1 LTILLFIDTLIV
13 NRYDMK
19 TEFPK
24 IKKESIDTLQINI
37 GYKCNQACKHCHVNS
52 SPSRT
57 EMMSEEILD
66 LIPKIIKKF
75 KIKTLDITGGA
86 PEMNPN
92 FKKLVLDLKNQNI
105 NIIDR
110 CNLTIFFEKGYEDL
124 PTFLAENKVIITASL
139 PCYEKENVEKQ
150 RGSGV
155 FDKSISAIKILNN
168 LGYGETDT
176 GLQLNLVY
184 NPINP
189 TLPPPQEKLEIDYKK
204 VLYDKYNITFN
215 KLYTITNMPINRY
228 ADFLKMTG
236 ELDKYFELL
245 ANNFNQQNLKNL
257 MCKKTLSVD
266 WEGQIYDCDFN
277 QQLKLKSL
285 KGPKNLYDLL
295 NYSSSFNYQIAAKN
309 HCFACTAGAGSS
321 CGGSLS

>member
-1 LTILLFIDTLIV
+1 MTNLVFIDNLKV
-13 NRYDMK
+13 NQYSMK
-19 TEFPK
+19 TTFPK

-57 EMMSEEILD
+57 EMMSEKILD
-66 LIPKIIKKF
+66 LIPKIINKF
-75 KIKTLDITGGA
+75 NIKTLDITGGA

-92 FKKLVLDLKNQNI
+92 FKKLVLSLKNQKI

-110 CNLTIFFEKGYEDL
+110 CNLTIFFEEGYEDL
-124 PTFLAENKVIITASL
+124 PDFLAENKVIITASL

-155 FDKSISAIKILNN
+155 FDKSINAIKILNK
-168 LGYGETDT
+168 LGYGKTDT

-189 TLPPPQEKLEIDYKK
+189 TLPPPQEKLESDYKK
-204 VLYDKYNITFN
+204 ALYEKYDITFN

-236 ELDKYFELL
+236 ELEEYFELL

-257 MCKKTLSVD
+257 MCKKTLSID

-285 KGPKNLYDLL
+285 SGPKNLYDLL
-295 NYSSSFNYQIAAKN
+295 NYSSSFDYQIAANN

>member
-1 LTILLFIDTLIV
+1 MTNLLFIDTLKV
-13 NRYDMK
+13 NRCFMK
-19 TEFPK
+19 TAFPN
-24 IKKESIDTLQINI
+24 IKKEFIDTLQINI

-57 EMMSEEILD
+57 EMMSEEILN
-66 LIPKIIKKF
+66 LIPKIIKKLN
-75 KIKTLDITGGA
+75 IKTLDITGGA

-92 FKKLVLDLKNQNI
+92 FKKLVLSLKNQNI

-124 PTFLAENKVIITASL
+124 PDFLAENNVIITASL

-155 FDKSISAIKILNN
+155 FDKSINAIKILNK
-168 LGYGETDT
+168 LGYGINET

-189 TLPPPQEKLEIDYKK
+189 TLPPPQEKLETDYKNI
-204 VLYDKYNITFN
+204 LYEKYNITFN
-215 KLYTITNMPINRY
+215 NLYTITNMPINRY

-236 ELDKYFELL
+236 ELEKYFELL
-245 ANNFNQQNLKNL
+245 ANNFNQKNLKNL
-257 MCKKTLSVD
+257 MCKKTISVD

-285 KGPKNLYDLL
+285 NGPKNLYELL
-295 NYSSSFNYQIAAKN
+295 NYSSPFNYQIAAKS

>member
-1 LTILLFIDTLIV
+1 
-13 NRYDMK
+13 MK
-19 TEFPK
+19 TAFPN
-24 IKKESIDTLQINI
+24 IKKEFIDTLQINI

-57 EMMSEEILD
+57 EMMSEEILN

-75 KIKTLDITGGA
+75 NIKTLDITGGA

-92 FKKLVLDLKNQNI
+92 FKKLVLSLKNQNI

-124 PTFLAENKVIITASL
+124 PDFLAENNVIITASL

-155 FDKSISAIKILNN
+155 FDKSINAIKILNK
-168 LGYGETDT
+168 LGYGINET

-189 TLPPPQEKLEIDYKK
+189 TLPPPQEKLETDYKNI
-204 VLYDKYNITFN
+204 LHEKYNITFN
-215 KLYTITNMPINRY
+215 NLYTITNMPINRY

-236 ELDKYFELL
+236 ELEKYFELL
-245 ANNFNQQNLKNL
+245 ANNFNQKNLKNL
-257 MCKKTLSVD
+257 MCKKTISVD

-285 KGPKNLYDLL
+285 NGPKNLYELL
-295 NYSSSFNYQIAAKN
+295 NYSSPFNYQIAAKS

>member
-1 LTILLFIDTLIV
+1 
-13 NRYDMK
+13 MK
-19 TEFPK
+19 TAFPN
-24 IKKESIDTLQINI
+24 IKKEFIDTLQINI

-57 EMMSEEILD
+57 EMMSEEILN

-75 KIKTLDITGGA
+75 NIKTLDITGGA

-92 FKKLVLDLKNQNI
+92 FKKLVLSLKNQNI

-124 PTFLAENKVIITASL
+124 PAFLAENNVIITASL

-155 FDKSISAIKILNN
+155 FDKSINAIKILNK
-168 LGYGETDT
+168 LGYGINET

-189 TLPPPQEKLEIDYKK
+189 TLPPPQEKLETDYKNI
-204 VLYDKYNITFN
+204 LYEKYNITFN
-215 KLYTITNMPINRY
+215 NLYTITNMPINRY

-236 ELDKYFELL
+236 ELEKYFELL
-245 ANNFNQQNLKNL
+245 ANNFNQKNLKNL
-257 MCKKTLSVD
+257 MCKKTISVD

-285 KGPKNLYDLL
+285 NGPKNLYELL
-295 NYSSSFNYQIAAKN
+295 NYSSPFNYQIAAKS

>member
-1 LTILLFIDTLIV
+1 
-13 NRYDMK
+13 MK
-19 TEFPK
+19 TSFPN

-57 EMMSEEILD
+57 EMMSEKILD
-66 LIPKIIKKF
+66 LIPKIVKKF
-75 KIKTLDITGGA
+75 NIKTLDITGGA

-92 FKKLVLDLKNQNI
+92 FKKLILSLKNQDI

-110 CNLTIFFEKGYEDL
+110 CNLTIFFEKGYEYL
-124 PTFLAENKVIITASL
+124 PNFLAENKVTITASL

-155 FDKSISAIKILNN
+155 FDKSINAIKILNN
-168 LGYGETDT
+168 LGYGKNNTE
-176 GLQLNLVY
+176 LELNLVY

-189 TLPPPQEKLEIDYKK
+189 TLPPAQDKLEKDYKK
-204 VLYDKYNITFN
+204 VLFEKYQITFN

-236 ELDKYFELL
+236 EFEKYFELL
-245 ANNFNQQNLKNL
+245 AKNFNQKNLENL
-257 MCKKTLSVD
+257 MCKKTLSID
-266 WEGQIYDCDFN
+266 WQGQIYDCDFN
-277 QQLKLKSL
+277 QQIKLKSVS
-285 KGPKNLYDLL
+285 GPKNLYELL
-295 NYSSSFNYQIAAKN
+295 NYSSSFNYPIAAKN

>member
-1 LTILLFIDTLIV
+1 
-13 NRYDMK
+13 MK
-19 TEFPK
+19 TSFPN
-24 IKKESIDTLQINI
+24 IRKEPIDTLQINI

-57 EMMSEEILD
+57 EMMSEKILD

-75 KIKTLDITGGA
+75 NIKTLDITGGA

-92 FKKLVLDLKNQNI
+92 FKKLVLSLKNQDI

-124 PTFLAENKVIITASL
+124 PNFLAENKVTITASL

-155 FDKSISAIKILNN
+155 FDKSINAIKILNN
-168 LGYGETDT
+168 LGYGKTNTE
-176 GLQLNLVY
+176 LELNLVY

-189 TLPPPQEKLEIDYKK
+189 TLPPAQDKLEKDYKK
-204 VLYDKYNITFN
+204 VLFEKYKITFN

-236 ELDKYFELL
+236 ELEKYFELL
-245 ANNFNQQNLKNL
+245 AKNFNQQNLKNL
-257 MCKKTLSVD
+257 MCKKTLSID

-277 QQLKLKSL
+277 QQLKLKSES
-285 KGPKNLYDLL
+285 GPKNLYELL
-295 NYSSSFNYQIAAKN
+295 NYSSSFNYPIAAKN

>member
-1 LTILLFIDTLIV
+1 
-13 NRYDMK
+13 
-19 TEFPK
+19 
-24 IKKESIDTLQINI
+24 
-37 GYKCNQACKHCHVNS
+37 
-52 SPSRT
+52 
-57 EMMSEEILD
+57 MMSEKILD

-75 KIKTLDITGGA
+75 NIKTLDITGGA

-92 FKKLVLDLKNQNI
+92 FKKLVLSLKNQDI

-124 PTFLAENKVIITASL
+124 PNFLAENKVIITASL
-139 PCYEKENVEKQ
+139 PCYEKENVENQ

-155 FDKSISAIKILNN
+155 FDKSINAIKILNN
-168 LGYGETDT
+168 LGYGKTNTE
-176 GLQLNLVY
+176 LELNLVY

-189 TLPPPQEKLEIDYKK
+189 TLPPAQDKLEKDYKK
-204 VLYDKYNITFN
+204 VLFEKYKITFN

-236 ELDKYFELL
+236 ELEKYFELL
-245 ANNFNQQNLKNL
+245 AKNFNQQNLKNL
-257 MCKKTLSVD
+257 MCKKTLSID

-277 QQLKLKSL
+277 QQLKLKSES
-285 KGPKNLYDLL
+285 GPKNLYELL
-295 NYSSSFNYQIAAKN
+295 NYSSSFNYPIAAKK